1 MMKSWP
7 CVVATGIALSGLAA
21 ARPASAGAVA
31 PVCSGLIAEWK
42 FEGNGSD
49 TSNNGN
55 SGTVFNP
62 AYAPGVAGQAL
73 QLDGASTYAAFPD
86 SPSLNPTT
94 AMTISAWYFAAPF
107 SGSGND
113 PIVDKGAP
121 FHSPPYYQY
130 HLGVSGTQYPVPG
143 TVGATFALSA
153 GGNTG
158 GGTAPGTLVNGRWT
172 HYVATYDGS
181 ESRFYADGV
190 LIQSNPSTGT
200 LATFGR
206 PVMVGRFVNLPQFFL
221 PGAVDEIRLFDR
233 AVSPEEAELLYR
245 SPDARPMVV
254 PPAFNTCPGGTVT
267 LTARHLA
274 TSGVTYKWRKNG
286 QELGTE
292 TGPTLTI
299 INATNDDAAT
309 YDCIVTTPCGEQTS
323 LPATVSLC
331 IGDLN
336 ADGQRNTADLTA
348 FLGSFGQTV
357 TPCSRGDLNADG
369 IVNTLDLTT
378 FLGRFGQ
385 PCQ

>member
-1 MMKSWP
+1 MKSWP
-7 CVVATGIALSGLAA
+7 CVVATSIAFGVLAA
-21 ARPASAGAVA
+21 ARPAGAGGVA
-31 PVCSGLIAEWK
+31 PVCYGLIAEWK
-42 FEGNGSD
+42 FEGNATD

-55 SGTVFNP
+55 NGTVFNP

-73 QLDGASTYAAFPD
+73 QLDGVSTYAAFPD
-86 SPSLNPTT
+86 SPSLNPTA
-94 AMTISAWYFAAPF
+94 AMTISAWYFAVPF

-121 FHSPPYYQY
+121 SHSPPYYQY
-130 HLGVSGTQYPVPG
+130 HLGVAGTQYPAPG
-143 TVGATFALSA
+143 SVGATFALTT
-153 GGNTG
+153 GNAG
-158 GGTAPGTLVNGRWT
+158 GGTDSGTLVNGRWT
-172 HYVATYDGS
+172 HYVATYDGA
-181 ESRFYADGV
+181 ECRFYADGV
-190 LIQSNPSTGT
+190 LISSNPFTGT
-200 LATFGR
+200 IVTYGR
-206 PVMVGRFVNLPQFFL
+206 PVLVGRFFNLPQFFL
-221 PGAVDEIRLFDR
+221 PGAVDEVRLFNR
-233 AVSPEEAELLYR
+233 AVSPEEADLLFR

-274 TSGVTYKWRKNG
+274 TSGVAYQWRKNG
-286 QELGTE
+286 QNLNAQ

-299 INATNDDAAT
+299 ANATNNDAAT
-309 YDCIVTTPCGEQTS
+309 YDCIVTTPCGQQTS
-323 LPATVSLC
+323 RPATVTLC

-348 FLGSFGQTV
+348 FLGSFGQAV